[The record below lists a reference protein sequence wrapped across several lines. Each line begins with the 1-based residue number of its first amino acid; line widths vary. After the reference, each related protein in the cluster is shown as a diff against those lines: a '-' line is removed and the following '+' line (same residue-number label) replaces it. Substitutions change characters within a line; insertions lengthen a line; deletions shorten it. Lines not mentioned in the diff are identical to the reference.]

1 MSKEKIVSSDYLK
14 LKFVE
19 AIDSS
24 STHAAWVQR
33 KPDSVKRG
41 YSASIRVLDKKTGM
55 IKQFT
60 SGLTKDMSP
69 KFSPN
74 GLKLAF
80 LSTRSQEKPQIFV
93 MDVAGGEA
101 SQCTKS
107 EKGVTSF
114 EWSPEFKINNV

>member
-1 MSKEKIVSSDYLK
+1 MSKENIVSSDYLK

-24 STHAAWVQR
+24 STHVAWVQR

-41 YSASIRVLDKKTGM
+41 YNSSIRVLDKNTGK

-69 KFSPN
+69 KFSPD

-93 MDVAGGEA
+93 
-101 SQCTKS
+101 SH
-107 EKGVTSF
+107 
-114 EWSPEFKINNV
+114 